1 MFFAPIIKY
10 YNTKNFI
17 KFFQSNNYVLV
28 NKPKNINE
36 DYNHDN
42 FKNDA
47 TGINLIFQKKTS
59 KTKNLNGRLLKS
71 ECQLSIKYK
80 DEIIKKTVKLFK
92 KIDLKKVK
100 KLSSNKRLYYCLKLY
115 YIAEAF
121 RMSKTLNQVNSF
133 EDIKIKDI
141 NTKNKIHNYFY
152 QTLLDL
158 KNE

>member
-10 YNTKNFI
+10 YNIKNFI

-47 TGINLIFQKKTS
+47 TGINLIFQKKT
-59 KTKNLNGRLLKS
+59 KKIKNFKGRLLKS
-71 ECQLSIKYK
+71 VSQLKINYK
-80 DEIIKKTVKLFK
+80 DKIIIKTIKLFK
-92 KIDLKKVK
+92 KIDLKKIK
-100 KLSSNKRLYYCLKLY
+100 KLSSKKKLYYCLKLY

-121 RMSKTLNQVNSF
+121 RMSKTLKQVKSF

-141 NTKNKIHNYFY
+141 NTKNKIHNYLY

-158 KNE
+158 KNG